1 MNSIKE
7 IRKARGLTLETL
19 SKQCGVSAKTILQY
33 EHEPPKR
40 PSRKVVDKLSQGLGI
55 SAEDLLHIIQSSGH
69 GVGALGAQ
77 DVIELSDVH
86 MSKILG
92 LVEKEI
98 RELQLLLLE
107 YADIQSQHPA
117 LAKAMDYISA
127 DINLL
132 TEIQGFFA
140 EAAE

>member
-33 EHEPPKR
+33 EHKPPKR

-55 SAEDLLHIIQSSGH
+55 SAEDLLHIIQTPGH
-69 GVGALGAQ
+69 GMGVLGEQ
-77 DVIELSDVH
+77 GVIELSDAH
-86 MSKILG
+86 MAKILG

-132 TEIQGFFA
+132 TEIQGFFSEGA
-140 EAAE
+140 E

>member
-1 MNSIKE
+1 VNSIKE
-7 IRKARGLTLETL
+7 IRKAKRLTLEAL
-19 SKQCGVSAKTILQY
+19 SQQCGVSAKTILQY
-33 EHEPPKR
+33 EHKPPKR
-40 PSRKVVDKLSQGLGI
+40 PSRKVVERLSQGLGI
-55 SAEDLLHIIQSSGH
+55 SAEELLQTIQSPGH
-69 GVGALGAQ
+69 GMGPLGGDQ
-77 DVIELSDVH
+77 DVIELSDAH
-86 MSKILG
+86 MAKILS

-117 LAKAMDYISA
+117 LATAMDYISA

-140 EAAE
+140 

>member
-7 IRKARGLTLETL
+7 MRKAKGLTLETL
-19 SKQCGVSAKTILQY
+19 SKECGVSAKTILQY

-55 SAEDLLHIIQSSGH
+55 SSEELLQIIQAPGH
-69 GVGALGAQ
+69 GAGTGPQ
-77 DVIELSDVH
+77 DVIELSDAH
-86 MSKILG
+86 MTKVLS

-117 LAKAMDYISA
+117 LATAMDYISA

-140 EAAE
+140 

>member
-1 MNSIKE
+1 VKSIKE
-7 IRKARGLTLETL
+7 IRKAKGLTLETL
-19 SKQCGVSAKTILQY
+19 SKACGVSAKTILQY

-40 PSRKVVDKLSQGLGI
+40 PSRKVVDKLSHGLGI
-55 SAEDLLHIIQSSGH
+55 SAEEMLQIIQAPGH
-69 GVGALGAQ
+69 GMSQDGAQ
-77 DVIELSDVH
+77 DTIELSDAH
-86 MSKILG
+86 MAKVVS

-117 LAKAMDYISA
+117 LAKAMDYISD

-132 TEIQGFFA
+132 TEIQGFFS
-140 EAAE
+140 

>member
-7 IRKARGLTLETL
+7 IRKAKGLTLETL
-19 SKQCGVSAKTILQY
+19 SKECGVSAKTILQY

-55 SAEDLLHIIQSSGH
+55 SSEELLQIIQSPGH
-69 GVGALGAQ
+69 GTGALGEGQ
-77 DVIELSDVH
+77 DVIELSDAH
-86 MSKILG
+86 MAKILS

-107 YADIQSQHPA
+107 YADIQSEHPA

-140 EAAE
+140 